1 MELFLL
7 MCATMKVRDIMGRL
21 IAARKHLGLSQTDV
35 ATQLNIT
42 QVQYSKYESGKSD
55 LSLTKFL
62 ELLRILEIDISS
74 FSDEINKSKEEL
86 LQFIE
91 KQEGDLRALKKKIK

>member
-1 MELFLL
+1 MEIFLL
-7 MCATMKVRDIMGRL
+7 MCATMKSRDIMARL
-21 IAARKHLGLSQTDV
+21 IAARKHLGLSQTEV
-35 ATQLNIT
+35 AVQLNIT

-55 LSLTKFL
+55 LSLSKFL

-91 KQEGDLRALKKKIK
+91 KQEADLRALKKKIK